1 MFMHRT
7 RRSVVLAGLA
17 SAFAGW
23 APFVGAAEMD
33 AASARITA
41 FYDVLLDAMK
51 SAQQLSVKTR
61 YEKLEPSIRATF
73 DLQAMTR
80 IAVGLK
86 WRSFA
91 ADEQRSVAEQFARLT
106 IATYANR
113 FDGYA
118 GERFEVEPLPEV
130 RGSDRVV
137 HSRLVQANGEPIALN
152 YLMRM
157 TSDGWQ
163 AIDVYLSGTISELA
177 TRRSEFT
184 AILADGGAGALAESL
199 RVRADKLLDG

>member
-1 MFMHRT
+1 MPVHRI
-7 RRSVVLAGLA
+7 RRNIVLAGLA
-17 SAFAGW
+17 SAFACR
-23 APFVGAAEMD
+23 VAAIDAVETD
-33 AASARITA
+33 AASARIVA
-41 FYDVLLDAMK
+41 FYDVLLDTMK
-51 SAQQLSVKTR
+51 SAQQLSVQAR
-61 YEKLEPSIRATF
+61 YEKLEPSVRATF

-113 FDGYA
+113 FDGYS
-118 GERFEVEPLPEV
+118 GERFEVEPQLEV
-130 RGSDRVV
+130 RGADRLV
-137 HSRLVQANGEPIALN
+137 HSRLIQGNGEPIALN

-157 TSDGWQ
+157 TNEGWQ

-177 TRRSEFT
+177 TRRSEFS
-184 AILADGGAGALAESL
+184 ALLADGGASALAESL
-199 RVRADKLLDG
+199 RIRADKLLAG